1 MVMAS
6 SDEDGE
12 IVPDSVTEYYFVD
25 HIGELV
31 SFSTL
36 PLQWNDG
43 EITEELCTQ
52 IYVCGTSDDGLQQI
66 YKKVIAWKFDISYV
80 MPEVYVLSKDKL
92 WVKLYQPRK
101 SYEETIKTILITIHF
116 LHFVKKNP
124 SGSQDALWNQILKT
138 FSTFE
143 ILPSENDLL
152 GHMPLITEAALR
164 DEDLARSEYMATFI
178 SKMHDKREA
187 AKEDTQALKNL
198 KFVID
203 DCDDD
208 IDVEDDD
215 GDEDR
220 KQLFDYV
227 CAYCDD
233 GGQIL
238 CCEGRCI
245 RSFHPTKESGAHS
258 FCESLGY
265 SHKQLEAIQIFL
277 CKNCQYQQ
285 HQCFACGSLGSS
297 NRSSG
302 AEVFPC
308 VSATCGHFYHPKCVS
323 KLLHPSD
330 VTKAEELCSKIAE
343 GDSFTCPVHKC
354 FECKQVEDKKV
365 YELQFAICRRCPKA
379 YHRKCLPRTIMFES
393 DKERRIYQRAWENLL
408 HNRVLIY
415 CMDHNIIP
423 EIGTPKRNHLV
434 FPDVDT
440 KKPQHTLGSLP
451 APVQVVSGRRSK
463 VLGFLEEKP
472 VAKMNYRL
480 KGIHSNFKVG
490 KFVENVEQGVRKLV
504 LVGKVGSSPNSSRD
518 NWMPVRDKYRQSI
531 ADKGKSH
538 VKDDQLKFKNVSS
551 GNIDSTQTATSA
563 TNKAQRIEPSGN
575 AEAEKRVLAL
585 MKRSTASFNEEEFL
599 KQKKNKSI
607 DVYSKS
613 MDDKSMT
620 MGKVE
625 RAVKAVRTALKKL
638 EDVGTIEEAKA
649 VCEPEILHQ
658 LVKWRKLKVSLA
670 PFLHSKRYTSFGCHF
685 TKVDKLKE
693 VVDRLRWYVEDG
705 DTIVD
710 FCCGSNDFSCLMKE
724 ALDKLGRKCSF
735 KNYDIIQP
743 KNAFSFEKR
752 DWMSICQDE
761 FPAGSNLI
769 MGLNPPF
776 GVHASLANMFISK
789 ALTFSPKLMI
799 LIVPKETKRLD
810 RGKLP
815 YDLIWEDDEL
825 LSGKSF
831 YLPGSVDVLAQQM
844 EQWNA
849 ETPPLYLWSRPDWT
863 VKHKAIA
870 REHGHISMELDVGR
884 IREINVEPSV
894 SNYLMED
901 KHDCYHDFSSVMKGY
916 SDITSMLD
924 DLPDEF
930 DGTQP
935 NQLRD
940 TRAEMQFDR
949 QLENRCPDA
958 EDHSVDMDWEIV

>member
-1 MVMAS
+1 MAS
-6 SDEDGE
+6 SDEEGE

-36 PLQWNDG
+36 PLKWNDG
-43 EITEELCTQ
+43 EITEELCTK

-80 MPEVYVLSKDKL
+80 MPEVYVLSKEKL
-92 WVKLYQPRK
+92 WVKLYRPRK
-101 SYEETIKTILITIHF
+101 GYEETIKTILITIHF

-152 GHMPLITEAALR
+152 GHMPLINEAALR
-164 DEDLARSEYMATFI
+164 DKDLAKSEYMATFI

-208 IDVEDDD
+208 
-215 GDEDR
+215 
-220 KQLFDYV
+220 LFDPV

-233 GGQIL
+233 GGEIL
-238 CCEGRCI
+238 CCEGRCL

-265 SHKQLEAIQIFL
+265 SHQQAEIFL

-285 HQCFACGSLGSS
+285 HQCFACGLLGSS
-297 NRSSG
+297 NKSSG

-393 DKERRIYQRAWENLL
+393 DKERKIYQRAWENLL

-423 EIGTPKRNHLV
+423 KIGSPKRNHIV

-440 KKPQHTLGSLP
+440 KKPQHTSGSLP
-451 APVQVVSGRRSK
+451 AQVQVVSGRRSK
-463 VLGFLEEKP
+463 VLESLEEKP

-490 KFVENVEQGVRKLV
+490 KCVENIEKGVRKLV
-504 LVGKVGSSPNSSRD
+504 LVGKIGSSPNSSKD

-538 VKDDQLKFKNVSS
+538 VKDDQLKFKNESS

-575 AEAEKRVLAL
+575 AEADKRVLAL
-585 MKRSTASFNEEEFL
+585 IKRSTASFNQEEFL

-607 DVYSKS
+607 GVYSKS

-625 RAVKAVRTALKKL
+625 HAV
-638 EDVGTIEEAKA
+638 
-649 VCEPEILHQ
+649 
-658 LVKWRKLKVSLA
+658 
-670 PFLHSKRYTSFGCHF
+670 KRYTSFGRHF

-752 DWMSICQDE
+752 NWMSICQDE
-761 FPAGSNLI
+761 LPAGSNLI

-776 GVHASLANMFISK
+776 GVHASLANTFISK

-831 YLPGSVDVLAQQM
+831 YLPGSVDVLAQQI

-870 REHGHISMELDVGR
+870 REHGHISMELDVDR

-901 KHDCYHDFSSVMKGY
+901 QHDWYHDFSSVMKGY

-935 NQLRD
+935 DQLRD

-949 QLENRCPDA
+949 QLKNRRPDA

>member
-6 SDEDGE
+6 SDEEGE

-36 PLQWNDG
+36 PLKWNDG
-43 EITEELCTQ
+43 EITEELCTK

-80 MPEVYVLSKDKL
+80 MPEVYVLSKEKL
-92 WVKLYQPRK
+92 WVKLYRPRK
-101 SYEETIKTILITIHF
+101 GYEETIKTILITIHF

-152 GHMPLITEAALR
+152 GHMPLINEAALR
-164 DEDLARSEYMATFI
+164 DKDLAKSEI
-178 SKMHDKREA
+178 
-187 AKEDTQALKNL
+187 
-198 KFVID
+198 VID
-203 DCDDD
+203 
-208 IDVEDDD
+208 
-215 GDEDR
+215 
-220 KQLFDYV
+220 LL
-227 CAYCDD
+227 
-233 GGQIL
+233 L
-238 CCEGRCI
+238 C
-245 RSFHPTKESGAHS
+245 
-258 FCESLGY
+258 
-265 SHKQLEAIQIFL
+265 FL
-277 CKNCQYQQ
+277 HNQ
-285 HQCFACGSLGSS
+285 
-297 NRSSG
+297 
-302 AEVFPC
+302 
-308 VSATCGHFYHPKCVS
+308 
-323 KLLHPSD
+323 
-330 VTKAEELCSKIAE
+330 
-343 GDSFTCPVHKC
+343 FTC
-354 FECKQVEDKKV
+354 
-365 YELQFAICRRCPKA
+365 
-379 YHRKCLPRTIMFES
+379 MS
-393 DKERRIYQRAWENLL
+393 NW
-408 HNRVLIY
+408 
-415 CMDHNIIP
+415 
-423 EIGTPKRNHLV
+423 
-434 FPDVDT
+434 
-440 KKPQHTLGSLP
+440 LGSLS
-451 APVQVVSGRRSK
+451 A
-463 VLGFLEEKP
+463 
-472 VAKMNYRL
+472 A
-480 KGIHSNFKVG
+480 G
-490 KFVENVEQGVRKLV
+490 KFSSHHSVHLV
-504 LVGKVGSSPNSSRD
+504 LYRTHLCSILHSCFKEFRSVLFCFYSVNSEPMAETKSVVTSDVVPVMSKITDHKLNNSNYLDWSKTVRLYLRSIDKDNHLTDDPPKDGSRQTWLREDARLFLQIRNS
-518 NWMPVRDKYRQSI
+518 
-531 ADKGKSH
+531 
-538 VKDDQLKFKNVSS
+538 
-551 GNIDSTQTATSA
+551 IDS
-563 TNKAQRIEPSGN
+563 E
-575 AEAEKRVLAL
+575 
-585 MKRSTASFNEEEFL
+585 
-599 KQKKNKSI
+599 
-607 DVYSKS
+607 
-613 MDDKSMT
+613 
-620 MGKVE
+620 
-625 RAVKAVRTALKKL
+625 
-638 EDVGTIEEAKA
+638 
-649 VCEPEILHQ
+649 
-658 LVKWRKLKVSLA
+658 
-670 PFLHSKRYTSFGCHF
+670 RYTSFGRHF

-752 DWMSICQDE
+752 NWMSICQDE
-761 FPAGSNLI
+761 LPAGSNLI

-776 GVHASLANMFISK
+776 GVHASLANTFISK

-831 YLPGSVDVLAQQM
+831 YLPGSVDVLAQQI

-849 ETPPLYLWSRPDWT
+849 QTPPLYLWSRPDWT

-870 REHGHISMELDVGR
+870 REHGHISMELDVDR

-901 KHDCYHDFSSVMKGY
+901 KHDWYHDFSSVMKGY

-935 NQLRD
+935 DQLRD

-949 QLENRCPDA
+949 QLKNRRPDA